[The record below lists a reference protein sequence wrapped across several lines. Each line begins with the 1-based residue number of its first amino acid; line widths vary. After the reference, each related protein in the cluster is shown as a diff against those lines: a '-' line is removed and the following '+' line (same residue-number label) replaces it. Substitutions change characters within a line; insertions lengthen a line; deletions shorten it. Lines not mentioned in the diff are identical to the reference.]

1 MEMEMPNIIKGLF
14 FDLDGTLCDTNEAN
28 YLAYKKALKDCGYVL
43 SRKDFKR
50 SIGLRADKF
59 IPLLFPDISLDKV
72 NRIREL
78 KADYYLDMTEVLK
91 PNKHIIDFFLMMK
104 PDHITVL
111 VTTASKNNAQPVL
124 KKVGLT
130 DMFNFTV
137 YGDDV
142 DNPKPDPEAYSLALA
157 LSGLRPDEVIAFE
170 DSESGILSAVKAGIK
185 VIRVKSI

>member
-1 MEMEMPNIIKGLF
+1 MPNIIKGLF

-43 SRKDFKR
+43 SRKDFER

-59 IPLLFPDISLDKV
+59 IPLLFPDISLDEV
-72 NRIREL
+72 NIIREL
-78 KADYYLDMTEVLK
+78 KADYYQDMTAVLK
-91 PNKHIIDFFLMMK
+91 PNKHIIDFFLMMN

-124 KKVGLT
+124 KKVGLI

-185 VIRVKSI
+185 VIKVKSI